1 MKKAIRGIEYL
12 FVLILT
18 AFVNSL
24 GEREALRFGASL
36 GVFLRR
42 LLPYRS
48 YVVTE
53 NLRICGLY
61 QSDPRR
67 LDLFVIRC
75 FQHLGV
81 TAVELLR
88 QKSYSE
94 ADIRSKVVFDKHEHL
109 RSAAALGRGVLLLS
123 AHIGNW
129 ELSGS
134 YMSRIGYPVDLL
146 VKRQNNQRVDKLI
159 NSFRDSQ
166 GVGVIYTD
174 TGLKSLITAFR
185 NKRFVAILADQYGR
199 AESEPAILFGRETMV
214 PAGPAVLIEKYDLPM
229 VFGFLRRAKN
239 GRHYLHTR
247 LVTDWDGMSRNRIV
261 QIYADLTER
270 AIRIAPE
277 MWLWTHRKFK
287 NLTDY
292 KRSRGD

>member
-24 GEREALRFGASL
+24 GDHEALRFGASL
-36 GVFLRR
+36 GAFLRR
-42 LLPYRS
+42 IFPYRS
-48 YVVTE
+48 YVIRE
-53 NLRICGLY
+53 NIRICGLN
-61 QSDPRR
+61 QRDPRR
-67 LDLFVIRC
+67 LDLFVNRC
-75 FQHLGV
+75 FQHLGI
-81 TAVELLR
+81 TTVELLR
-88 QKSYSE
+88 QKSYTE
-94 ADIRSKVVFDKHEHL
+94 ADIRSKVVFGKHDRL
-109 RSAAALGRGVLLLS
+109 RSAAALERGALLLS

-146 VKRQNNQRVDKLI
+146 VKRQNNQSVDRLI
-159 NSFRDSQ
+159 NSFRESQ

-214 PAGPAVLIEKYDLPM
+214 PSGPAVLIEKYDLPV
-229 VFGFLRRAKN
+229 VFGFLRRAKT
-239 GRHYLHTR
+239 GKHYLYTR
-247 LVTDWDGMSRNRIV
+247 LVTEWDGMSRNQIV
-261 QIYADLTER
+261 QLYTDLTEQ
-270 AIRIAPE
+270 AIRISPE

-292 KRSRGD
+292 ERSRGD

>member
-12 FVLILT
+12 LVLILT

-24 GEREALRFGASL
+24 GERDALRFGASL
-36 GVFLRR
+36 GAFLRR
-42 LLPYRS
+42 LSPYRS
-48 YVVTE
+48 YVVME

-67 LDLFVIRC
+67 LDLFVVRC
-75 FQHLGV
+75 FQHLGI

-88 QKSYSE
+88 QKSYLE
-94 ADIRSKVVFDKHEHL
+94 ADIRSKVVFSKHDQL
-109 RSAAALGRGVLLLS
+109 RSAAAYERGVLLLT

-129 ELSGS
+129 ELSGP
-134 YMSRIGYPVDLL
+134 YLSRLGYPVDAL
-146 VKRQNNQRVDKLI
+146 VKRQNNQKVDRLI
-159 NSFRDSQ
+159 NSFRDTQ
-166 GVGVIYTD
+166 GVGIIYTD

-185 NKRFVAILADQYGR
+185 NKRFVGILADQYGR
-199 AESEPAILFGRETMV
+199 AESEPAMLFGCETMV
-214 PAGPAVLIEKYDLPM
+214 PSGPAVLIETYDLPM

-239 GRHYLHTR
+239 GRHYLYTR
-247 LVTDWDGMSRNRIV
+247 LVTDWDGMSRSQIV
-261 QIYADLTER
+261 QLYTNLTER
-270 AIRIAPE
+270 AIRVAPE